1 MNALKIRPPQ
11 SLEEYERACALVEK
25 EYRQA
30 GYIPQQGPM
39 KHPKALL
46 LALRDGLIIGSV
58 GVLSADSGQ
67 LPTEEAYGF
76 RAETLGLLDRSQVFE
91 SLRLAVSDRSDT
103 GAMKGLIAASIAS
116 VERCVDDGV
125 WLMTIKPVLRR
136 ALLRYC
142 YVVTDILPLTPRPE
156 LFEQYPGYW
165 GSSPQPTAVL
175 LSNANANA
183 ALARLTIEL
192 EGKVDI
198 DVSDFNHHLDYGDP
212 ATYQHALA
220 AVV

>member
-1 MNALKIRPPQ
+1 MNTLKIRPPQ
-11 SLEEYERACALVEK
+11 SLEEYQWACALVEK

-30 GYIPQQGPM
+30 GYVPEQGSI
-39 KHPKALL
+39 KHPHALL

-58 GVLSADSGQ
+58 GVRSADSGQ

-91 SLRLAVSDRSDT
+91 SLRLAVSDRSDIA
-103 GAMKGLIAASIAS
+103 AMKGLIVASIAHAERW
-116 VERCVDDGV
+116 VEGSV
-125 WLMTIKPVLRR
+125 WLMTVKPIVGR

-142 YVVTDILPLTPRPE
+142 HLVTEVLPLTPRPE
-156 LFEQYPGYW
+156 VFQQYPGYW
-165 GSSPQPTAVL
+165 GSSPQPTAVMV
-175 LSNANANA
+175 SNANANA